1 MGFYQKI
8 GIGLDALVLDIQE
21 WINDRT
27 APAPPKTEPEPATNQ
42 GVSKGLGEGF
52 DWL

>member
-1 MGFYQKI
+1 MGIYQEI
-8 GIGLDALVLDIQE
+8 GIGLDALVLNIQQ

-27 APAPPKTEPEPATNQ
+27 APAPQPQPKQTEIQST
-42 GVSKGLGEGF
+42 SKGLGDNS